1 MSWNHQKK
9 PLNSNPKELS
19 NPAEKANQVNP
30 LFNANVLPAPT
41 MDSPCRSLVF
51 RPNQT
56 NSSIMLLKYHSLM
69 VTAPALTK
77 KRTVAPKIRFYA
89 GSACPHLWRCR
100 PWQRPACVLL
110 SCDTAFHVLQMG
122 KTQAWS
128 DSTCPA
134 FQCRSDTEGLRPK
147 SQKQKHHIH
156 LTRAKDEAAARRA
169 ILAQP
174 GENEAKPSAHYSNHA
189 IGCQHCLIFA
199 AVDPVGHAT

>member
-56 NSSIMLLKYHSLM
+56 NTNIMLLKYHSLM

-77 KRTVAPKIRFYA
+77 KERWHLRS
-89 GSACPHLWRCR
+89 GSMLALRVHIFDGVDLGSGQLVSCCPVTRPFLSCR
-100 PWQRPACVLL
+100 WARYKPDQIQPVLL
-110 SCDTAFHVLQMG
+110 FSVVRILKVFVQIHRN
-122 KTQAWS
+122 KHI
-128 DSTCPA
+128 TC
-134 FQCRSDTEGLRPK
+134 
-147 SQKQKHHIH
+147 I
-156 LTRAKDEAAARRA
+156 
-169 ILAQP
+169 
-174 GENEAKPSAHYSNHA
+174 
-189 IGCQHCLIFA
+189 
-199 AVDPVGHAT
+199 